1 VSSRDEAIARARGHI
16 AANAFDEALA
26 LLGPLAESDFEA
38 AMFAGVAANRGGD
51 LEAAL
56 GYFSQAAALEPGLA
70 AAHLNL
76 ALTFRALN
84 RKAEAT
90 QALWLTLEI
99 EPNSTAA
106 HFALGNLQMHA
117 GDFSDAAVHFSNV
130 LESEPGHLGAMNNI
144 AICLTRLGNPGEAAS
159 YLEETLALDRNAMSA
174 RVNLGA
180 IRAEQGRT
188 DEAIDHYQ
196 HVLQLDPAH
205 SEAANN
211 LGVALLDKGRAGE
224 AAAVLRR
231 LAESGHAG
239 GETFSNLG
247 NALTKLGD
255 TEGASEAYRQAIAL
269 SAGLG
274 VQVKHALL
282 LPVICTSLEEMMR
295 ARQAYERRID
305 ALIADPP
312 VLADPFEEVGVPS
325 FNLSY
330 QDANNRTLM
339 EKLSDMYRLACPGLD
354 YVAPHC
360 SYVSNVRRKGPVRI
374 GFISRFFQSNSVG
387 RCFEGVLRHAE
398 RDDVSVTAF
407 TFSAQADPLWEAI
420 ERDVDRAIVLP
431 THLHAAR
438 ERIAAAELDA
448 LVYTDIGMD
457 PLTYYIAFSR
467 LAPLQCALGGHPD
480 ATGLPTID
488 AYISCDLQEPPDAA
502 DHYRAPLV
510 RLPGAPTYY
519 ERPELP
525 TPLKPRSA
533 FGLPETGALYFC
545 GQTLIKLHPQM
556 DDLLSGILERD
567 RTGIIALPEGYTP
580 ELAALL
586 MARFRRTIP
595 EHIDR
600 IRFLPA
606 MSHMDYM
613 NVMALADV
621 SLDTRPF
628 GGGNTSWQAIA
639 AGTPMVTWPGNY
651 LRGRY
656 TQALYTLLGVD
667 EAVCRSAEDYIE
679 RAVQFGTDPGFAAD
693 FNARVEARAD
703 HIFSDRTHVDALYEF
718 IVRRVG
724 LEP

>member
-1 VSSRDEAIARARGHI
+1 MSSRDEAIARARGHI

-90 QALWLTLEI
+90 QALWRTLEI

-224 AAAVLRR
+224 AAAVLSR

-269 SAGLG
+269 GAGPG
-274 VQVKHALL
+274 MQVKRALL
-282 LPVICTSLEEMMR
+282 LPVICSSLEEMMR

-387 RCFEGVLRHAE
+387 RCFEGVLRHAA

-407 TFSAQADPLWEAI
+407 TFSTQADPLWEAI

-431 THLHAAR
+431 ANLHAAR

-480 ATGLPTID
+480 A
-488 AYISCDLQEPPDAA
+488 
-502 DHYRAPLV
+502 
-510 RLPGAPTYY
+510 
-519 ERPELP
+519 
-525 TPLKPRSA
+525 
-533 FGLPETGALYFC
+533 
-545 GQTLIKLHPQM
+545 
-556 DDLLSGILERD
+556 
-567 RTGIIALPEGYTP
+567 
-580 ELAALL
+580 
-586 MARFRRTIP
+586 
-595 EHIDR
+595 
-600 IRFLPA
+600 
-606 MSHMDYM
+606 
-613 NVMALADV
+613 
-621 SLDTRPF
+621 
-628 GGGNTSWQAIA
+628 
-639 AGTPMVTWPGNY
+639 
-651 LRGRY
+651 
-656 TQALYTLLGVD
+656 
-667 EAVCRSAEDYIE
+667 
-679 RAVQFGTDPGFAAD
+679 
-693 FNARVEARAD
+693 
-703 HIFSDRTHVDALYEF
+703 
-718 IVRRVG
+718 
-724 LEP
+724 